1 MVIGGLRETT
11 GPEDI
16 GGGRE
21 GSPAGFFAP
30 RGPCQ
35 SLPGSLSLAQEVL
48 QTSSMASGN
57 MQFASH
63 RLQNML
69 QMVLLI
75 GGLAGVLALPAWL
88 LAATG
93 GIVWTLLLVVLSAG
107 LVGTVPARLVLARSG
122 AGLIHPGQAPELYRL
137 LAQIYRR
144 AGLRAQPALYYVPS
158 PRLNA
163 FAVGD
168 RNDGGIAITEGL
180 LRHLNLRQLAGVLAH
195 EVSHL
200 AHNDTRV
207 MAMAASMT
215 QLTAVGATGVQIL
228 LVLSLPWAAGSD
240 LLVYWA
246 LLLILAAAPT
256 ASTLLQLALSRNRE
270 FTADLEAAA
279 LTGDPRGLAAA
290 LKALET
296 HGGDWLEALF
306 GNRGPEIEW
315 LRTHP
320 PTGERIRR
328 LLSID
333 AGRRDAVIDSLSPQA
348 SVRPPASD
356 ALQPLPWR
364 GWLWR

>member
-1 MVIGGLRETT
+1 MAI
-11 GPEDI
+11 
-16 GGGRE
+16 
-21 GSPAGFFAP
+21 
-30 RGPCQ
+30 RG
-35 SLPGSLSLAQEVL
+35 
-48 QTSSMASGN
+48 

-63 RLQNML
+63 RMQNML
-69 QMVLLI
+69 QMALLI
-75 GGLAGVLALPAWL
+75 AGLAGVLAIPAWF
-88 LAATG
+88 LAGTG
-93 GIVWTLLLVVLSAG
+93 GIVWTLFLVVLSAG
-107 LVGTVPARLVLARSG
+107 LAGTVPARLVLRRSG
-122 AGLIHPGQAPELYRL
+122 AGLILPEQAPGLYRL

-144 AGLRAQPALYYVPS
+144 AGLRAEPALYYVPS
-158 PRLNA
+158 PQLNA

-215 QLTAVGATGVQIL
+215 QLTAAGATLVQIV
-228 LVLSLPWAAGSD
+228 LVLSLPWAVGSE
-240 LLVYWA
+240 LLAYWA
-246 LLLILAAAPT
+246 LLLIVAATPT

-270 FTADLEAAA
+270 FTADIEAAA

-290 LKALET
+290 LKVLET

-306 GNRGPEIEW
+306 GRRRGPEIEW
-315 LRTHP
+315 LQTHP

-328 LLSID
+328 LLSIESD
-333 AGRRDAVIDSLSPQA
+333 GRDATIDSLSPQA
-348 SVRPPASD
+348 SVRPPGAD

-364 GWLWR
+364 GRLWR